1 MKTYS
6 LEVIEAA
13 SRVSKIFADGCDRC
27 DRADLDKLES
37 AGLMTV
43 GVCTDTFGQDSLEE
57 GETMW
62 TFNVDGDALVAA
74 IRDQSK

>member
-6 LEVIEAA
+6 LEIIEAA
-13 SRVSKIFADGCDRC
+13 SRVSRIFADGCDRC
-27 DRADLDKLES
+27 DLDDLDKLEA
-37 AGLMTV
+37 AGLMEV

-62 TFNVDGDALVAA
+62 SFNTDGDALVAA
-74 IRDQSK
+74 ILAQSS

>member
-6 LEVIEAA
+6 LETIEAA
-13 SRVSKIFADGCDRC
+13 SRVARIFADGCDRC
-27 DRADLDKLES
+27 DRDDLDTLES

-62 TFNVDGDALVAA
+62 SFNADGNALVAA
-74 IRDQSK
+74 IRAQSS